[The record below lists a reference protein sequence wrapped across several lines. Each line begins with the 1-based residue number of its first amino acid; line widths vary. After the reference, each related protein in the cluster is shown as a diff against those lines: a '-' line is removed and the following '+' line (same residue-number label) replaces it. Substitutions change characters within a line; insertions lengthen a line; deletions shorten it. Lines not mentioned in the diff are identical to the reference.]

1 MSDAKSSNDPYGDLS
16 DVKDSAYAFAEK
28 VDRLIGDLKNEEFHR
43 RIGRSKQLRE
53 ELFPLSRLALFLKM
67 PGLEVEVE
75 ASENSGRADG
85 YIRITGFRQR
95 EFEVQIAYAGY
106 ESEDALRAELL
117 VSQGFVPGAGGIR
130 RDKKD
135 GNIVATM
142 AAVDHDEHIRRMATA
157 VMDRFCKKALKPYAQ
172 GTVLLVAFEEIKLYG
187 RSAWTSLFIKIAE
200 AGGMA
205 GSQFDEIYLFN
216 GATNEIQRAA

>member
-1 MSDAKSSNDPYGDLS
+1 M
-16 DVKDSAYAFAEK
+16 KDSAYAFAAK
-28 VDRLIGDLKNEEFHR
+28 VDRLIGDLKNKEFHR

-53 ELFPLSRLALFLKM
+53 ELFPLSCLALFLKM

-106 ESEDALRAELL
+106 ENEDALRAELL

-130 RDKKD
+130 RDKKNGD
-135 GNIVATM
+135 IGATM
-142 AAVDHDEHIRRMATA
+142 AAVEHDEHIGRMSAA
-157 VMDRFCKKALKPYAQ
+157 VMDRFRKKALKPYAQ

-205 GSQFDEIYLFN
+205 GSQFDEIYIFN
-216 GATNEIQRAA
+216 GPTNEIQRAA

>member
-1 MSDAKSSNDPYGDLS
+1 M
-16 DVKDSAYAFAEK
+16 KDSAYAFAAE
-28 VDRLIGDLKNEEFHR
+28 VDRLIDDLKNEEFHR

-75 ASENSGRADG
+75 ASESSGRADG

-95 EFEVQIAYAGY
+95 EFEVQITYAGY
-106 ESEDALRAELL
+106 EGKDALRAELL
-117 VSQGFVPGAGGIR
+117 VSQGFAPGAGEIR
-130 RDKKD
+130 RDKKG

-142 AAVDHDEHIRRMATA
+142 AAVDYDEHIQRISVA
-157 VMDRFCKKALKPYAQ
+157 VMDQFRKKALKPYAQ

-187 RSAWTSLFIKIAE
+187 RSAWSSLFIKITE

-216 GATNEIQRAA
+216 GATNEIQRSA